1 MGPFGASRTP
11 RGAVGEGK
19 TESGIPPPQI
29 FLSPPRETQFDYLTA
44 GRWGAMRHTVPA
56 HGDEENQM
64 GQPVTTVRRMRLG
77 MELRRM
83 RENARVSQNAAAT
96 AIDGSDTKI
105 SRVEAGRT
113 SLTRLELDALL
124 DLYGITDR
132 EFRTGLLEL
141 NHTARQRGWW
151 QQRRDVMAP
160 KLQELIELE
169 STASRIFEYE
179 AIVIPGLFQTR
190 EYAHAV
196 ISGFPT
202 PPDLSLEEAVRIRL
216 DRQSLLR
223 EPDAPRFV
231 CVLDEAVLHRRIG
244 NPVVMSG
251 QLRNLIEM
259 GRLPRV
265 SIRVMPYSS
274 GAHAGTDGSF
284 RLFGYSSPV
293 DMDIVFLEQKQSRIF
308 LEDEADLTP
317 YRVAAEQLCE
327 RALSP
332 EDSARLITALA
343 AEFDESNEFDES
355 RQE

>member
-1 MGPFGASRTP
+1 
-11 RGAVGEGK
+11 
-19 TESGIPPPQI
+19 
-29 FLSPPRETQFDYLTA
+29 
-44 GRWGAMRHTVPA
+44 
-56 HGDEENQM
+56 M

-83 RENARVSQNAAAT
+83 RENARVSQNSAAD

-141 NHTARQRGWW
+141 NRTARQRGWW
-151 QQRRDVMAP
+151 QQRGDVMAP

-169 STASRIFEYE
+169 TTATRIFEYE
-179 AIVIPGLFQTR
+179 PIVIPGLFQTR

-196 ISGFPT
+196 ISGFP
-202 PPDLSLEEAVRIRL
+202 PPTDLTVEDAVRIRL
-216 DRQSLLR
+216 DRQPLL
-223 EPDAPRFV
+223 EQPDAPWIV

-244 NPVVMSG
+244 SRAVMAD
-251 QLRNLIEM
+251 QLGKLIEVN
-259 GRLPRV
+259 RLPRV
-265 SIRVMPYSS
+265 SIRVVPYSS

-308 LEDEADLTP
+308 IEDEADLVP
-317 YRVAAEQLCE
+317 YRVAAEQLCD
-327 RALSP
+327 RALTP
-332 EDSARLITALA
+332 EASERLIA
-343 AEFDESNEFDES
+343 AIAADFHEDQ
-355 RQE
+355 QE